1 MKSTIQHSA
10 LPDLLTSRQL
20 CTRWGIVP
28 KTLLQ
33 KEKQGVIKPI
43 KISRKKLY
51 RISDVL
57 ESERMQQGGSNN
69 EK

>member
-10 LPDLLTSRQL
+10 LPELLTSRQL
-20 CTRWGIVP
+20 CARWGIVP

-51 RISDVL
+51 RISDIL
-57 ESERMQQGGSNN
+57 KSESEQQGGRSD
-69 EK
+69 EQ